1 MKRVL
6 FALLGATLILSGFR
20 VADKLPGEACLL
32 KLPGIT
38 FTRSLNGA
46 AKLYSFENGIL
57 TIRSEAKKD
66 FFNDPGGN
74 SVVGSSPILLAP
86 IDNKKPFTLT
96 AKVTPTFNETY
107 DAGVLYI
114 YSTGKLWQKL
124 CFEKDEYK
132 RTRVVS
138 VRTIGTSD
146 DNNHDIISD
155 KSVYLRITSDT
166 KTVGLFYSLDK
177 ITWNLAKVYKNS
189 YPEMIWVG
197 LSTQSPIG
205 NGTTASF
212 EDVSLTYS
220 SIKNFRLGI

>member
-1 MKRVL
+1 MKLVL
-6 FALLGATLILSGFR
+6 FALLGAAMTMSSFKA
-20 VADKLPGEACLL
+20 ADQQPGEACQV

-38 FTRSLNGA
+38 FTRSLNNA
-46 AKLYSFENGIL
+46 AKLYTFENGTL
-57 TIRSEAKKD
+57 TIKSDAKKD
-66 FFNDPGGN
+66 YFNDPSNG
-74 SVVGSSPILLAP
+74 SVVGTSPILLTP
-86 IDNKKPFTLT
+86 VDNSRPFTLT
-96 AKVTPTFNETY
+96 AKVTPAFNETY

-146 DNNHDIISD
+146 DNNHDILTD
-155 KSVYLRITSDT
+155 KSVYLRITSDS
-166 KTVGLFYSLDK
+166 KTVGLYYSLDK
-177 ITWNLAKVYKNS
+177 VTWNLVKVYKNN
-189 YPEMIWVG
+189 YPKKIWVG

-205 NGTTASF
+205 NGTIATF
-212 EDVSLTYS
+212 EDFSLTYS